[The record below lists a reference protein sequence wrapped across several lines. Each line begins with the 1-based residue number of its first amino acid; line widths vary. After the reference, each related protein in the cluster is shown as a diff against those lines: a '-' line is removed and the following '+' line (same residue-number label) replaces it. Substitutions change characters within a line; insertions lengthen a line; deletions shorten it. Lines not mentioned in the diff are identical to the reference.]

1 MRSAAFLLVLLL
13 PLGAA
18 QAAPWPVHIERQ
30 RGSTLVIEHTPVP
43 GTIVRRAY
51 RTKAGRGVR
60 ARVVHP
66 RKVAAS
72 RQVRRVVKAR
82 RSGRVYRYTGIAGGC
97 RDGGLVRYR
106 DPAGQP
112 FVLQREV
119 CHGIAR
125 LPPGWPL
132 PRRGL

>member
-1 MRSAAFLLVLLL
+1 MRSAALFLLLVL
-13 PLGAA
+13 PLGA

-30 RGSTLVIEHTPVP
+30 RGETLVIEHTPVP
-43 GTIVRRAY
+43 GTVGVRRAH
-51 RTKAGRGVR
+51 RVKSVVR
-60 ARVVHP
+60 VRSRAVAP
-66 RKVAAS
+66 RKAAS
-72 RQVRRVVKAR
+72 RHVRRAVAAKRV
-82 RSGRVYRYTGIAGGC
+82 RVYRYTGVAGGC

-112 FVLQREV
+112 FVLQREI